1 MSEQPKTRHH
11 FVPAFYLRGFVGDE
25 GLLHVYDKTSEREF
39 SNSPDNLGFARD
51 YHTFKVGDGT
61 EDTDSIENYLSDKW
75 EGPTA
80 RIVAAISNGAFP
92 VGEDRAL
99 LAGFLGLTFTR
110 TPNHRANVDAVLV
123 DSVKRMAHLTAAT
136 PDRFKASLE
145 RYERETG
152 HSLTDDAEQLRR
164 DILSDDYRVV
174 AEPEQY
180 LRMFINHGLQFGEVI
195 LNMRWRFF
203 RCLGEAGFITSDN
216 PSFLHDPTI
225 DPQSFYNGTGFHNRN
240 VELTFPV
247 TRNIALVGSWN
258 KGDIE
263 GFYEPP
269 AALVDAINFRTIL
282 AAQRFVYVAKSSG
295 FVRKTVRE
303 FAAHRPRISFSD

>member
-11 FVPAFYLRGFVGDE
+11 FVPAFYLRGFVGNE
-25 GLLHVYDKTSEREF
+25 GLLHVYDKTSEKEF
-39 SNSPDNLGFARD
+39 PNTPDNLGFSNH
-51 YHTFKVGDGT
+51 YHTFKVADEA
-61 EDTDSIENYLSDKW
+61 EDTNSIENYLSDEW
-75 EGPTA
+75 EGPAA
-80 RIVAAISNGAFP
+80 RIIAAISSGTFP

-123 DSVKRMAHLTAAT
+123 DSVKRIADLTAAT
-136 PDRFKASLE
+136 PERFEANLE

-152 HSLTDDAEQLRR
+152 HRTDDPEQLRR
-164 DILSDDYRVV
+164 DILSDDFRVV
-174 AEPEQY
+174 AAPEMY
-180 LRMFINHGLQFGEVI
+180 LRMFIDHGLQFGEVI

-203 RCLGEAGFITSDN
+203 RQSGKGGFITSDN
-216 PSFLHDPTI
+216 PIFLHDPTI

-263 GFYEPP
+263 GFYDPP

-282 AAQRFVYVAKSSG
+282 AAQRFVYVAKASE
-295 FVRKTVRE
+295 FVRKAVRE
-303 FAAHRPRISFSD
+303 FAAHRPRISFSK